1 MKRGLVQIYTGDGKG
16 KTTAAAGLALRAAGR
31 GLRVV
36 FIQFLKSSDSGE
48 VMLIEKSIPEIQVKR
63 FCSQSKFIWNMN
75 DDERE
80 ILKSET
86 RDGYD
91 EALNIAVEGEC
102 DILILDEIFGSCR
115 NGFITVGEILGLIQ
129 KKSSGVE
136 LVLTGRDA
144 PVEIIEASD
153 LVTEMKNIK
162 HPYDAGIQSRDGI
175 ER

>member
-1 MKRGLVQIYTGDGKG
+1 MKRGLVQVYTGDGKG

-31 GLRVV
+31 GLKVI

-63 FCSQSKFIWNMN
+63 FCSQEKFIWNM
-75 DDERE
+75 DKDERE
-80 ILKSET
+80 ILKSDT
-86 RDGYD
+86 RRGFD
-91 EALNIAVEGEC
+91 EALVIAAEGDS
-102 DILILDEIFGSCR
+102 DILILDEIFGSCM
-115 NGFITVGEILGLIQ
+115 NGFITADEILDLIK
-129 KKSSGVE
+129 KKSTEME

-144 PVEIIEASD
+144 PREIIEAAD

-162 HPYDAGIQSRDGI
+162 HPFDAGIQFRDGI

>member
-1 MKRGLVQIYTGDGKG
+1 MKRGLIQVYTGDGKG

-31 GLRVV
+31 GLKVI

-48 VMLIEKSIPEIQVKR
+48 VMLIEKSIPEIQMKR
-63 FCSQSKFIWNMN
+63 FCSQEKFIWNM
-75 DDERE
+75 DKEERE
-80 ILKSET
+80 ILKSDT
-86 RDGYD
+86 RRGFD
-91 EALNIAVEGEC
+91 EALVIAAEGDC

-115 NGFITVGEILGLIQ
+115 NGFVTADEIIDLIK
-129 KKSSGVE
+129 KKSTEVE

-144 PVEIIEASD
+144 PPEIIEAAD

-162 HPYDAGIQSRDGI
+162 HPFDSGIQFRDGI